1 MTLSTY
7 QIRSLW
13 TAVQFIALCASL
25 PFGGIVMDMASAEA
39 NQSYTTQS
47 GQVVHCDGLLRTRGP
62 NHAVCSRFGTINT
75 SPKIFVASSLALVLA
90 VGMFGI
96 ASGPGRGFVGPPIP
110 RKK

>member
-7 QIRSLW
+7 QVRTLW
-13 TAVQFIALCASL
+13 TAVQFVALCATI
-25 PFGGIVMDMASAEA
+25 PFGSIVMDMATAEP
-39 NQSYTTQS
+39 NQSYTTQA

-75 SPKIFVASSLALVLA
+75 NPKIFVASSLALAIA
-90 VGMFGI
+90 VGVFGI
-96 ASGPGRGFVGPPIP
+96 ASKPGRGFAGPPIP

>member
-13 TAVQFIALCASL
+13 TAVQLIALGASL
-25 PFGGIVMDMASAEA
+25 PFGGIVMDMASAEP

-47 GQVVHCDGLLRTRGP
+47 GQAVHCDGLLRTRGP

-75 SPKIFVASSLALVLA
+75 NPKIFVASSLALILA
-90 VGMFGI
+90 VGVFGI
-96 ASGPGRGFVGPPIP
+96 ASRPGRGFAGPPIP